1 MIVLSTK
8 RRPLVPEV
16 VQTSAMDCGPAVLA
30 CLLQG
35 YGIDVSYSRLRE
47 ACQTAVDGTSIDDLE
62 VVAREMGLAAEQVM
76 IPVEHLLL
84 PGAEVLPAVVVTR
97 LPGGFTHFV
106 LLWRRH
112 GPFVQVMDSAVG
124 RRWLGVQQFL
134 EHVYVHTHRMA
145 ASAWHT
151 WAASDGL
158 CRPLERRLRALG
170 LGGSARR
177 LLVAAARDPD
187 WQALA
192 RLDAATRLGELLVAG
207 GVRRGGE
214 ARAIIHTFL
223 DQAADPGA
231 ARGEVVPAAYW
242 SARPAP
248 GAAGDEEE
256 VLVCGAVLLRVRGRY
271 RDTQAVAA
279 NRSEVARP
287 PLSALTNSTLPV
299 SRLATALSEPAGRP
313 GRTLWRLLR
322 GTGALGLVALGAG
335 LMLAAGGVVLEALL
349 IRAVIDA
356 GRDLVLPMQ
365 RLGSA
370 AVFLVFAGAIL
381 LLETGV
387 ATALLR
393 LGRRLEGRLRLT
405 LLEKI
410 PRLPERYFST
420 RPTSDTAQRAHAI
433 HQVRLLPRLAGE
445 FLRAT
450 VTLGITAAAIAW
462 VDPASAP
469 LAVVAALSAVVVPLA
484 LMPLLQGLDLRVR
497 THAGALSLFYFDALL
512 GLAAI
517 RAHGAEQAVRREHEG
532 LLVEWGRA
540 SHRLLRWTVAL
551 EGLQGLIG
559 FALAGWLLMLHA
571 GQVADAGGAL
581 LLAYWTLNLP
591 GLGQELTGL
600 ARQYPSQRN
609 VTLRLLEP
617 LGIPTD
623 GGQDDGRPTG
633 DGPSSRP
640 ADSLTSAERTKAE
653 GVELRCVGVTV
664 QAAGRTILED
674 VNLTIPAGSHV
685 AIIGASG
692 AGKSTLLGL
701 LLGWHRP
708 AAGQLLVDGT
718 SLDAA
723 GQGRLRSET
732 AWVDPAVQLWNR
744 SLAQNLLYGAPGDDP
759 ACLAQALHPADLPDV
774 LQRLPQGLQTSLG
787 EGGGL
792 LSGGE
797 GQRVRLG
804 RAMLRNRARLVL
816 LDEPFRGLD
825 RTKRCDLLRRARD
838 LWRDA
843 TLLCVTHD
851 VGETRSFER
860 VLVID
865 GGRVVEDGSPAELAR
880 DTGSRY
886 RALLDAEEFVRTGLW
901 SSPTWR
907 GLRLAAG
914 RLLGAGDGPRRRRA
928 LARDGTIAVGSP
940 GARLDQP
947 EREVGI

>member
-1 MIVLSTK
+1 MTVLSTK
-8 RRPLVPEV
+8 RRLLVPEV

-35 YGIDVSYSRLRE
+35 YGIDVGYSRLRD
-47 ACQTAVDGTSIDDLE
+47 ACQTDVDGTSIDDLE

-84 PGAEVLPAVVVTR
+84 PGAEALPAVVVTR

-106 LLWRRH
+106 LVWRRH

-124 RRWLGVQQFL
+124 RRWLGVKQFL
-134 EHVYVHTHRMA
+134 EHIYVHTHRMA

-170 LGGSARR
+170 LGRSAHK
-177 LLVAAARDPD
+177 LLVVAARNPD

-192 RLDAATRLGELLVAG
+192 RLDAATRLGESLVSG
-207 GVRRGGE
+207 GVRRGSE
-214 ARAIIHTFL
+214 VRAVIHALL
-223 DQAADPGA
+223 DQATDSGTAGGKDIP
-231 ARGEVVPAAYW
+231 EAYW

-248 GAAGDEEE
+248 GAAGEEEE
-256 VLVCGAVLLRVRGRY
+256 VLVRGAVLLRVRGRY
-271 RDTQAVAA
+271 QATQAAA
-279 NRSEVARP
+279 NRSEVGRRD
-287 PLSALTNSTLPV
+287 STPPV
-299 SRLATALSEPAGRP
+299 SRLATTLSEPSVRP

-322 GTGALGLVALGAG
+322 ATGVLGLAALGAG
-335 LMLAAGGVVLEALL
+335 LMLAAGAAVLEALL

-356 GRDLVLPMQ
+356 GRDLVLPVQ
-365 RLGSA
+365 RLGA
-370 AVFLVFAGAIL
+370 AVVFLVFAGAVL

-387 ATALLR
+387 AASLLR

-450 VTLGITAAAIAW
+450 VALGITAAAIAW

-469 LAVVAALSAVVVPLA
+469 LAVAAALSAVVVPLT

-497 THAGALSLFYFDALL
+497 THAGALSLFYYDALL

-517 RAHGAEQAVRREHEG
+517 RAHGAEQAVRREHES

-581 LLAYWTLNLP
+581 LLAYWALNLP
-591 GLGQELTGL
+591 GLGQELAGL

-617 LGIPTD
+617 LRIPTD

-633 DGPSSRP
+633 DGSGSRP
-640 ADSLTSAERTKAE
+640 ADFLCSPEGTRAE

-708 AAGQLLVDGT
+708 AAGRLLVDGT
-718 SLDAA
+718 PLDAA
-723 GQGRLRSET
+723 GQDRLRSET

-759 ACLAQALHPADLPDV
+759 ASLALALHPADLTDV

-804 RAMLRNRARLVL
+804 RAMLRRRARLVL

-851 VGETRSFER
+851 VGETRNFER

-865 GGRVVEDGSPAELAR
+865 GGRVVEDGSPAALAR
-880 DTGSRY
+880 DTASRY
-886 RALLDAEEFVRTGLW
+886 RALLDAEESVRTGLW
-901 SSPTWR
+901 SSSSWR
-907 GLRLAAG
+907 RLRLAAG
-914 RLLGAGDGPRRRRA
+914 RLLGAGDGPRCRRA
-928 LARDGTIAVGSP
+928 PERNGTMAVGSRD
-940 GARLDQP
+940 ACLDQA
-947 EREVGI
+947 EREEGT